1 MPDLEHV
8 AFYIRAVLDKLL
20 FGLRGH
26 VACEEKASVA
36 VIKAQHQTVVI
47 YVFVIRKR
55 AEKLKFRVAEAVL
68 YALIGNLERK
78 LRALD
83 CIDKVQI
90 CRRVACVGRGENV
103 IHIKAFNNRVKTAA
117 VVCVTVG
124 THNVVKLFYAEIADV
139 FNDRVSGRGNAGVD
153 QHVLPVA
160 AQKLRVALTDVD
172 VVDIQAVHRHGDGRI
187 VIRHAL
193 KKQYRDCDN
202 YESYR
207 GKGIF
212 FRKPGEFINI
222 TFSDF
227 SAHERPS
234 HCAAVRRNVR
244 YFLTKTRKKQY
255 CAFQNG
261 HDIL

>member
-1 MPDLEHV
+1 M
-8 AFYIRAVLDKLL
+8 
-20 FGLRGH
+20 
-26 VACEEKASVA
+26 
-36 VIKAQHQTVVI
+36 AQNQTVVI
-47 YVFVIRKR
+47 YVFMVGER
-55 AEKLKFRVAEAVL
+55 ADELKLSFAQPVF
-68 YALIGNLERK
+68 YALIGHLERK

-83 CIDKVQI
+83 GIDKVQI
-90 CRRVACVGRGENV
+90 CRRVARVGRGENV
-103 IHIKAFNNRVKTAA
+103 IHIKAFYNRVKTAA
-117 VVCVTVG
+117 VVCVAVG
-124 THNVVKLFYAEIADV
+124 ADNIVELFYAEIADV
-139 FNDRVSGRGNAGVD
+139 LNDRIPGGWNSGVD
-153 QHVLPVA
+153 EHVLPVA
-160 AQKLRVALTDVD
+160 AQKLRVALADIN

-227 SAHERPS
+227 SAHEWPS
-234 HCAAVRRNVR
+234 QCAAVRRNVR
-244 YFLTKTRKKQY
+244 YFLTKARKKQY